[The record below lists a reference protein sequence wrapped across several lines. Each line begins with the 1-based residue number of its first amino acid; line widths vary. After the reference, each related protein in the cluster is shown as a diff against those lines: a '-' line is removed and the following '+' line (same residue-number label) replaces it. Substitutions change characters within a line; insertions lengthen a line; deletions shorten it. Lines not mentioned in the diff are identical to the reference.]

1 MIENVY
7 INSTKIINVDGGDI
21 YHAMK
26 CTDDGFNGFGEAYF
40 STIKFGVIKAWKYH
54 KRMTMNLVVPVGTIR
69 FVMYDER
76 KDSSTKGMFQNVS
89 LSRSNYCRLTVP
101 PKVWLGFQGMSP
113 GIAILLHIA
122 SIPHDPKETVNK
134 DIDEI
139 PFNWG

>member
-21 YHAMK
+21 YQAMK

-54 KRMTMNLVVPVGTIR
+54 KRMTMNLVVPEGTIR

-76 KDSSTKGMFQNVS
+76 KDSSTKGMFQDVS

-113 GIAILLHIA
+113 ETAILLHIA
-122 SIPHDPKETVNK
+122 SIPHDPKEIVNK

>member
-21 YHAMK
+21 YQAMK

-54 KRMTMNLVVPVGTIR
+54 KRMTMNLVVPVGKIR

-76 KDSSTKGMFQNVS
+76 NDSSTKGMFQDVS

-113 GIAILLHIA
+113 EIAIILNIA
-122 SIPHDPKETVNK
+122 SIPHDPKEIVNK

>member
-1 MIENVY
+1 M
-7 INSTKIINVDGGDI
+7 DGITLTPLKQILHPKGDI

-26 CTDDGFNGFGEAYF
+26 KSDDSFFGFGEAYF

-54 KRMTMNLVVPVGTIR
+54 KRMTMNLVVPEGTIR

-76 KDSSTKGMFQNVS
+76 KDSSTKGMFQDES

-113 GIAILLHIA
+113 EIAILLNIA
-122 SIPHDPKETVNK
+122 SIPHDPKEIVNK
-134 DIDEI
+134 DIDKI
-139 PFNWG
+139 PFNWD